1 MAATLAAAIFGS
13 GRDLVCS
20 TVSSPREG
28 RFAYLTHVL
37 GATEGWPS
45 IAPPRPPRVG
55 TLLGTTPAWVDHV
68 VGGVA

>member
-28 RFAYLTHVL
+28 RFAYRTHVL
-37 GATEGWPS
+37 GGMALDRT
-45 IAPPRPPRVG
+45 PRPPRVR

>member
-1 MAATLAAAIFGS
+1 MAATLAAATFGS
-13 GRDLVCS
+13 GRDLVCLL

-28 RFAYLTHVL
+28 RFAYRTHVL
-37 GATEGWPS
+37 GGMALDR
-45 IAPPRPPRVG
+45 PPRPPRVG